1 MVTALHRIMGGVL
14 LSVGSMW
21 KHSLYIHEASPVFL
35 LPYHFPHF
43 LICVSC
49 DYLLDKLIASQTF
62 IYFILR
68 KSYQNANSICDQTEM
83 LELVR
88 EHQEPHTAG
97 GRTGQTGRRTMH
109 AKLKHHSYLDPHFQR
124 MKSCAS
130 IKENVSCNSSNIWT
144 ILGQLPL

>member
-1 MVTALHRIMGGVL
+1 MVRAPHRIMGSVL
-14 LSVGSMW
+14 LSIGPMW
-21 KHSLYIHEASPVFL
+21 KHSLYIHEGSPVFL
-35 LPYHFPHF
+35 VPYHFPHF

-62 IYFILR
+62 TYFILR

-97 GRTGQTGRRTMH
+97 GRSGQTGRPTMH
-109 AKLKHHSYLDPHFQR
+109 AKLKHQLLRPSF
-124 MKSCAS
+124 S
-130 IKENVSCNSSNIWT
+130 ENEIMCK
-144 ILGQLPL
+144 